1 MKNPAHMVMVAIT
14 LAAAGA
20 LAQTLEE
27 GFSTPP
33 HEAKPHTWYHM
44 MNGNVTKAGITADFE
59 ALAKAGIGGVQMFD
73 AGCDVPA
80 GPVKFNSDEWFDLF
94 RHAQKE
100 AKRLGLEICI
110 PNCSGW
116 SSSGGPW
123 NKPDNAMKDVTF
135 TETAVKG
142 PSVFNGKLPRTQD
155 DHGFYEDI
163 AVLAYP
169 TPKSGAKLE
178 NLEKKIFRWREIA
191 GLMHNRDRNFFDPTS
206 KKQFPADQLVDATK
220 EIDLTKAMQPDG
232 SLNWNVP
239 AGEWT
244 ILRIGYRCNGQC
256 NGPASDFGRGLEV
269 DKLSAPAMD
278 YHFEQYVS
286 RLCRD
291 LGVSSATDNTLGFNN
306 ILVDSY
312 EVQCQNWTQGFD
324 RAFERRFGYPLL
336 KYLPVFAGRV
346 VGSVEESE
354 RFLEDFRRL
363 IGELFAKNYSG
374 RMAELCHQHGLRLSI
389 EPYGNCTCDDLDY
402 GESVDIPMGEFWSHM
417 GDPGNAKLAASLIH
431 VWGRKY
437 AGTESFTGSP
447 FPDHSRWLE
456 TPWKIKWLGDQ
467 AFAKGINRIIY
478 HRFTHQPWPGDDF
491 APGMTMG
498 RWGMH
503 FDRKQTWWRH
513 VNAWLT
519 YQARCQWMLQQGVF
533 RADVLQWTGE
543 QVPNENSWWGVGV
556 PSGYDWDIAS
566 TRALMRLTVKNGK
579 VVVPG
584 GTEYALLA
592 LPNTATMSET
602 ALIRIGELIDQGAKV
617 CAIRKPN
624 RHSGLVGWPAADAK
638 IAALADRIWAKG
650 VISGTTEKA
659 LEQLGITPDFTH
671 QAQNAP
677 VAWIH
682 RSDADADIYFVS
694 AGNSEPLRF
703 DASFRQSGR
712 VPELWNAETGERTDA
727 AVWRM
732 EKGRTVVSLD
742 LPPKGSTFV
751 VFRRPA
757 TDTVHLTRA
766 TVKVIDPPA
775 TNIIGTIIEAHY
787 GALENN
793 RFLPGATNVTS
804 ILRNVMRK
812 GRVSLMVGN
821 ETFNGDPFFGK
832 VKTCRVTYELAGEKY
847 TKDFPE
853 LSRVNLNLN
862 YSTSRMEVINA
873 VYGAYRKSTDGSESA
888 EFADGAMEVTGVVK
902 GLVKNGRLDF
912 TVRNEQFG
920 DDPALGNTKFL
931 RLTYTVDGE
940 ERTEDFMEGM
950 VLRLPDALA
959 EDFASEWEWKNGALV
974 AWNPVTVDGERSD
987 GQPVHQEIAT
997 LPPMTVTGPWN
1008 VKFISGRGAPE
1019 AIEFPRLVRWNRHT
1033 DARIKFYSG
1042 TAIYSKRIALP
1053 ANAAGKR
1060 IAVDLGEVRDFAVV
1074 RVNGKTFRTLWK
1086 PPFSVD
1092 VTDAID
1098 PGKGTF
1104 DLEVE
1109 VTNLWPNR
1117 FLGDEILHP
1126 DDCDWIFAGDDKYR
1140 IKQLPEWSKQG
1151 RPSPTHRR
1159 AFSTW
1164 KHWIKGDPLIDSG
1177 LLGPVTVRFGTVESV
1192 K

>member
-1 MKNPAHMVMVAIT
+1 MNKMIAMT
-14 LAAAGA
+14 LVLVAAGA
-20 LAQTLEE
+20 TAQTLEE

-73 AGCDVPA
+73 AGCNVPP

-116 SSSGGPW
+116 SSYGGPW
-123 NKPDNAMKDVTF
+123 NKPENAMKNVVF

-142 PSVFNGKLPRTQD
+142 PSVFDGKLPRTKD

-169 TPKSGAKLE
+169 TPKAGAKLE
-178 NLEKKIFRWREIA
+178 NLEKKIFRWRQIA
-191 GLMHNRDRNFFDPTS
+191 GLMHNRDQNFFDPTS
-206 KKQFPADQLVDATK
+206 KKTYPADQLVDAAK
-220 EIDLTKAMQPDG
+220 EIDLTKSMRKDG

-269 DKLSAPAMD
+269 DKLSAPALD
-278 YHFEQYVS
+278 FHFEQYVS

-291 LGVSSATDNTLGFNN
+291 LGVSSATDNALGFNN

-324 RAFERRFGYPLL
+324 QAFERRFGYSLL

-374 RMAELCHQHGLRLSI
+374 RMAELCHRHGLQLSI

-402 GESVDIPMGEFWSHM
+402 GEAVDIPMGEFWSHM
-417 GDPGNAKLAASLIH
+417 GDPGNAKLAASLAH

-467 AFAKGINRIIY
+467 AFAQGINRIIY

-513 VNAWLT
+513 VDTWLT

-533 RADVLQWTGE
+533 QADVLQWTGE

-579 VVVPG
+579 VAVPG

-592 LPNTATMSET
+592 LPNTATMSEA

-624 RHSGLVGWPAADAK
+624 RHSGLVGWPEADTK
-638 IAALADRIWAKG
+638 VAALADRIWAKG
-650 VISGTTEKA
+650 VISGTTANA
-659 LEQLGITPDFTH
+659 LKQIGLTPDFDH
-671 QAQNAP
+671 QSLGAP

-682 RSDADADIYFVS
+682 RASADADIYFVS
-694 AGNSEPLRF
+694 AGNADPLRF
-703 DASFRQSGR
+703 EASFRQNGR

-727 AVWRM
+727 AVWRI
-732 EKGRTVVSLD
+732 ENGRTVVSID

-751 VFRRPA
+751 VFRRTETGTA
-757 TDTVHLTRA
+757 HLTRA
-766 TVKVIDPPA
+766 TVKTKDEPA
-775 TNIIGTIIEAHY
+775 SATRITGSIIEARY
-787 GALENN
+787 GALENKV
-793 RFLPGATNVTS
+793 FLPGAADVTK
-804 ILRNVMRK
+804 ILRDAMHRGK
-812 GRVSLMVGN
+812 ISLTSGN
-821 ETFNGDPFFGK
+821 ETFKGDPAYGK
-832 VKTCRVTYELAGEKY
+832 VKTCRVTYKIDGE
-847 TKDFPE
+847 THTEDFPE
-853 LSRVNLNLN
+853 STRINLNLN
-862 YSTSRMEVINA
+862 RSAARVEVIKA
-873 VYGAYRKSTDGSESA
+873 VYGAYKKSAGGSEGA
-888 EFADGAMEVTGVVK
+888 DFAAGAKEVTETVR
-902 GLVKNGRLDF
+902 GLIKNGRLEF
-912 TVRNEQFG
+912 AVRNELFG
-920 DDPALGNTKFL
+920 DDPALLDVKFL
-931 RLTYTVDGE
+931 RLTYAVNGVQ
-940 ERTEDFMEGM
+940 RTEDFMEHM
-950 VLRLPDALA
+950 VLRLPDTAA
-959 EDFASEWEWKNGALV
+959 DDYAPDWEWKNGALV
-974 AWNPVTVDGERSD
+974 AWNPVNADCEYSNGKTL
-987 GQPVHQEIAT
+987 HKEIAT
-997 LPPMTVTGPWN
+997 LPPMEVSGPWK
-1008 VKFISGRGAPE
+1008 VKFVSGRGAPE
-1019 AIEFPRLVRWNRHT
+1019 STEFPQLVRWNRHT
-1033 DARIKFYSG
+1033 DASIKFYSG
-1042 TAIYSKRIALP
+1042 TAAYSKRITLP
-1053 ANAAGKR
+1053 GNAVKMR

-1074 RVNGKTFRTLWK
+1074 KINGKAIKTLWK
-1086 PPFSVD
+1086 PPFAVD
-1092 VTDAID
+1092 VTDAIE
-1098 PGKGTF
+1098 PGAESF

-1126 DDCDWIFAGDDKYR
+1126 DDCEWIFANSDKYR
-1140 IKQLPEWSKQG
+1140 IKQLPEWSKHGSQ
-1151 RPSPTHRR
+1151 SPTHRR

-1177 LLGPVTVRFGTVESV
+1177 LIGPVTIRFGAVESV